1 MDGSNLMQV
10 SANLSN
16 LVQYQEWSLSAHIT
30 GPIEQFYCA
39 AKSREFSGE
48 GYV

>member
-10 SANLSN
+10 STNLSN

-30 GPIEQFYCA
+30 GPIGQFYYA
-39 AKSREFSGE
+39 AKSREFSGK
-48 GYV
+48 G